1 VDRDLPW
8 KDEAVR
14 HVDLAVIGSGSGN
27 SIVDERFDD
36 LSVALIDD
44 GEPFGGTC
52 LNVGCIPSKMFTH
65 TAEVADE
72 IRGARRYGLHAS
84 SPTVD
89 WPELRD
95 RIFGR
100 IDPISHAGLV
110 WRESQPNVEL
120 MRGRARFT
128 GPRELFVSYPD
139 GTEQALTADRIVL
152 AGGSRPRMPAFPGLS
167 APELESRVHTSDTVM
182 RLDKLP
188 RTMVILG
195 GGFVAVE
202 FAHIF
207 SALGVAVTLINRSG
221 HLLRHADT
229 ELANSLTDELSRR
242 VVVRL
247 NQSVVEV
254 DGSGRGG
261 VGVYTTDLNDIEYSY
276 DAEVLLVA
284 TGRIPNSDRLNLPA
298 TGVEVDPEGFVVVD
312 AHQRTTADGIF
323 ALGDISNH
331 SMLKHAANADA
342 RAVQHNLLHPDD
354 LASTNHTTIP
364 YAVFADPQL
373 ASVGLTEQQLTQ
385 SGTPYRVGRYR
396 YADVAYGWALED
408 RGVHV
413 AKVLVDPESL
423 QLLGCHILGPQ
434 ASTLI
439 QPAIQAMAT
448 GLDARTMARGQYWIH
463 PALTEVLENA
473 LLQVAPDR

>member
-1 VDRDLPW
+1 M
-8 KDEAVR
+8 R

-27 SIVDERFDD
+27 SIIDERFDD

-44 GEPFGGTC
+44 GDPFGGTC
-52 LNVGCIPSKMFTH
+52 LNAGCIPSKMFTH

-84 SPTVD
+84 TPTVD
-89 WPELRD
+89 WPAVRD

-100 IDPISHAGLV
+100 IDPISLSGLG
-110 WRESQPNVEL
+110 WRESQPNVAL
-120 MRGRARFT
+120 MRGTARFT
-128 GPRELFVSYPD
+128 GVKRLTISYPD
-139 GTEQALTADRIVL
+139 DTEETLTADRIVL
-152 AGGSRPRMPAFPGLS
+152 AAGSRPRMPAFPGLD
-167 APELESRVHTSDTVM
+167 APELEDRVHTSDTIM
-182 RLDKLP
+182 RLDSLP
-188 RTMVILG
+188 RTMVVLG

-207 SALGVAVTLINRSG
+207 SALGVAVTLINRSSA
-221 HLLRHADT
+221 LLRHADA
-229 ELANSLTDELSRR
+229 ELATSLTEELSRR

-261 VGVYTTDLNDIEYSY
+261 IGVYTMDHNDIEYSY

-298 TGVEVDPEGFVVVD
+298 TGVDVDGDGFVVVD

-323 ALGDISNH
+323 ALGDVSNH

-342 RAVQHNLLHPDD
+342 RTVQHNLLHPGD
-354 LASTNHTTIP
+354 LASTEHTTIP
-364 YAVFADPQL
+364 YAVFSDPQL
-373 ASVGLTEQQLTQ
+373 ASVGLTEQQLRQ
-385 SGTPYRVGRYR
+385 SGRPYRVGVHR

-408 RGVHV
+408 RGTHV

-448 GLDARTMARGQYWIH
+448 GLDARTMARAQYWIH

-473 LLQVAPDR
+473 LLKVAPDR

>member
-1 VDRDLPW
+1 M
-8 KDEAVR
+8 R

-27 SIVDERFDD
+27 SIIDERFSGLD
-36 LSVALIDD
+36 VALIDD
-44 GEPFGGTC
+44 GDPFGGTC
-52 LNVGCIPSKMFTH
+52 LNAGCIPSKMFVH
-65 TAEVADE
+65 TAGLANE
-72 IRGARRYGLHAS
+72 IRGAGRYGLSAPAPS
-84 SPTVD
+84 VD
-89 WPELRD
+89 WPAIRD
-95 RIFGR
+95 RVFGR
-100 IDPISHAGLV
+100 IDPISLAGLG
-110 WRESQPNVEL
+110 WRESQPNVAL
-120 MRGRARFT
+120 MRGTARFT
-128 GPRELFVSYPD
+128 GARELEVSYPD
-139 GTEQALTADRIVL
+139 GTTESLTGDRIVL
-152 AGGSRPRMPAFPGLS
+152 AAGSRPRMPDIPGLDS
-167 APELESRVHTSDTVM
+167 PELEGKVYTSDTIM
-182 RLDKLP
+182 RLDRLP
-188 RTMVILG
+188 TTMVILG

-202 FAHIF
+202 FAHVF
-207 SALGVAVTLINRSG
+207 SALGVAVTLINRSAY
-221 HLLRHADT
+221 LLRHSDA
-229 ELANSLTDELSRR
+229 ELARALTEELSQRL
-242 VVVRL
+242 VVRL

-254 DGSGRGG
+254 DGAGRGG
-261 VGVYTTDLNDIEYSY
+261 IGVYTTDLNDIEYSY

-284 TGRIPNSDRLNLPA
+284 TGRIPNSDRLDLAA
-298 TGVEVDPEGFVVVD
+298 TGVEVDGDGFVVVD

-323 ALGDISNH
+323 ALGDISNP

-354 LASTNHTTIP
+354 LASVDHTTIP
-364 YAVFADPQL
+364 YAVFCEPQL
-373 ASVGLTEQQLTQ
+373 ASVGVTEQELRAVR
-385 SGTPYRVGRYR
+385 TPYLVGVQR

-423 QLLGCHILGPQ
+423 RLLGCHILGPQ

>member
-1 VDRDLPW
+1 
-8 KDEAVR
+8 
-14 HVDLAVIGSGSGN
+14 VDLAVIGSGSGN
-27 SIVDERFDD
+27 SIVNEKFDG

-44 GEPFGGTC
+44 GDPFGGTC
-52 LNVGCIPSKMFTH
+52 LNVGCIPSKMFAH

-72 IRGARRYGLHAS
+72 IRGAGRYGLRAS
-84 SPTVD
+84 APSVD
-89 WPELRD
+89 WPAIRD

-100 IDPISHAGLV
+100 IDPISLAGLG
-110 WRESQPNVEL
+110 WRESQPNVAM
-120 MRGRARFT
+120 MRGTARFT
-128 GPRELFVSYPD
+128 GVRELEVSYPD
-139 GTEQALTADRIVL
+139 GSVESLTADRIVL
-152 AGGSRPRMPAFPGLS
+152 AAGSRPMIPDYPGLD
-167 APELESRVHTSDTVM
+167 APELERKVHTSDTIM
-182 RLDKLP
+182 RLEKLP
-188 RTMVILG
+188 STMVILG
-195 GGFVAVE
+195 GGLVAVE

-207 SALGVAVTLINRSG
+207 SSLGVAVTLINRSAY
-221 HLLRHADT
+221 LLRHADA
-229 ELANSLTDELSRR
+229 ELARALTDELSRR

-247 NQSVVEV
+247 NQTVVEV
-254 DGSGRGG
+254 DAAGRGG

-284 TGRIPNSDRLNLPA
+284 TGRIPNSDRLNLAA
-298 TGVEVDPEGFVVVD
+298 TGVEVDSAGYVVVD
-312 AHQRTTADGIF
+312 AHQRTTAEGIF
-323 ALGDISNH
+323 ALGDVSNH

-342 RAVQHNLLHPDD
+342 RVVQHNLLHPDD
-354 LASTNHTTIP
+354 LASADHATIP
-364 YAVFADPQL
+364 YAVFCDPQL
-373 ASVGLTEQQLTQ
+373 ASVGVTEQELRANR
-385 SGTPYRVGRYR
+385 TPYLVGVQR

-408 RGVHV
+408 SGVHV
-413 AKVLVDPESL
+413 AKVLVDPDSL

>member
-1 VDRDLPW
+1 
-8 KDEAVR
+8 VR

-27 SIVDERFDD
+27 SIINSDFDSLD
-36 LSVALIDD
+36 VALIDD
-44 GEPFGGTC
+44 GDPFGGTC
-52 LNVGCIPSKMFTH
+52 LNVGCIPSKMFAH

-72 IRGARRYGLHAS
+72 IRGAGRYGLHAS
-84 SPTVD
+84 APSVD
-89 WPELRD
+89 WPAIRD

-100 IDPISHAGLV
+100 IDPISLGGLG
-110 WRESQPNVEL
+110 WRESQPNVAL
-120 MRGRARFT
+120 MRGTARFS
-128 GPRELFVSYPD
+128 GVRELEVSYPD
-139 GTEQALTADRIVL
+139 GTSESLTADRIVL
-152 AGGSRPRMPAFPGLS
+152 AAGSRPMIPDFPGLD
-167 APELESRVHTSDTVM
+167 APELDGKVHTSDTIM
-182 RLDKLP
+182 RLEKLP
-188 RTMVILG
+188 ATMVILG

-207 SALGVAVTLINRSG
+207 SSLGVAVTLINRSAY
-221 HLLRHADT
+221 LLRHADA
-229 ELANSLTDELSRR
+229 ELARALTDELSKR

-247 NQSVVEV
+247 NQTVVEV
-254 DGSGRGG
+254 DGAGRGG
-261 VGVYTTDLNDIEYSY
+261 VGVYTTDLNDMEYSY
-276 DAEVLLVA
+276 DAEILLVA
-284 TGRIPNSDRLNLPA
+284 TGRVPNSDRLNLAA
-298 TGVEVDPEGFVVVD
+298 TGVEVDERGYVLVD
-312 AHQRTTADGIF
+312 THQRTTADGVF
-323 ALGDISNH
+323 ALGDISNP

-354 LASTNHTTIP
+354 LASVDHTTIP
-364 YAVFADPQL
+364 YAVFCDPQL
-373 ASVGLTEQQLTQ
+373 ASVGVTEQELRSTR
-385 SGTPYRVGRYR
+385 TPYLVGVQR
-396 YADVAYGWALED
+396 YADVAYGWAMED

-413 AKVLVDPESL
+413 AKVLVDPDSL

>member
-1 VDRDLPW
+1 M
-8 KDEAVR
+8 R

-27 SIVDERFDD
+27 SIINERFDG

-44 GEPFGGTC
+44 GDPFGGTC
-52 LNVGCIPSKMFTH
+52 LNVGCIPSKMFAH

-72 IRGARRYGLHAS
+72 IRGAGRYGVHAPA
-84 SPTVD
+84 PTVN
-89 WPELRD
+89 WPAIRD

-100 IDPISHAGLV
+100 IDPIALGGLG
-110 WRESQPNVEL
+110 WRESQPHVAL
-120 MRGRARFT
+120 MRGTAQFT
-128 GPRELFVSYPD
+128 GVRELKVSYPD
-139 GTEQALTADRIVL
+139 STSESLTADRIVL
-152 AGGSRPRMPAFPGLS
+152 AAGSRPMIPDLPGLDS
-167 APELESRVHTSDTVM
+167 PELEGKVHTSDTIM
-182 RLDKLP
+182 RLEKLP
-188 RTMVILG
+188 ATMVILG

-207 SALGVAVTLINRSG
+207 SSLGVAVTLINRSAY
-221 HLLRHADT
+221 LLRHSDA
-229 ELANSLTDELSRR
+229 ELARALTDELSQR

-247 NQSVVEV
+247 NQTVVEV
-254 DGSGRGG
+254 DGAGRGG
-261 VGVYTTDLNDIEYSY
+261 IGVYTTDLNDIEYSY

-284 TGRIPNSDRLNLPA
+284 TGRVPNSDRLNLEA
-298 TGVEVDPEGFVVVD
+298 AGVEVDDRGYVVVD

-323 ALGDISNH
+323 ALGDISNPA
-331 SMLKHAANADA
+331 MLKHAANADA
-342 RAVQHNLLHPDD
+342 RVVQHNLLHPGD
-354 LASTNHTTIP
+354 LVSADHSGIP
-364 YAVFADPQL
+364 YAVFCDPQL
-373 ASVGLTEQQLTQ
+373 ASVGVTEQELRAAR
-385 SGTPYRVGRYR
+385 TPYLVGVQR
-396 YADVAYGWALED
+396 YADVAYGWAMED
-408 RGVHV
+408 RGVHI
-413 AKVLVDPESL
+413 AKVLVDPDSL

>member
-1 VDRDLPW
+1 M
-8 KDEAVR
+8 R

-27 SIVDERFDD
+27 SIIDEKFDD

-52 LNVGCIPSKMFTH
+52 LNAGCIPSKMFVH

-72 IRGARRYGLHAS
+72 IRGAGQYGVHAS
-84 SPTVD
+84 APSID
-89 WPELRD
+89 WPAIRN

-100 IDPISHAGLV
+100 IDPISLGGLG
-110 WRESQPNVEL
+110 WRESQPNVAV
-120 MRGRARFT
+120 MRGTARFT
-128 GPRELFVSYPD
+128 GVKRLEVSYPD
-139 GTEQALTADRIVL
+139 GTTESLSADRIVL
-152 AGGSRPRMPAFPGLS
+152 AAGSRPRIPDFPGLD
-167 APELESRVHTSDTVM
+167 APELEGKVFTSDTIM

-188 RTMVILG
+188 STMVILG

-202 FAHIF
+202 FGYIF
-207 SALGVAVTLINRSG
+207 AALGVAVTLINRSAY
-221 HLLRHADT
+221 LLRHSDA
-229 ELANSLTDELSRR
+229 ELARALTDELSGHF
-242 VVVRL
+242 VVRL

-254 DGSGRGG
+254 DGAGRGG

-284 TGRIPNSDRLNLPA
+284 TGRMPNSDRLNLTA
-298 TGVEVDPEGFVVVD
+298 AGVEVDPAGYVVVD
-312 AHQRTTADGIF
+312 AHQRTTAQGIF
-323 ALGDISNH
+323 ALGDISNP

-342 RAVQHNLLHPDD
+342 RTVQHNLLHPDD
-354 LASTNHTTIP
+354 LASTDHTTIP
-364 YAVFADPQL
+364 YAVFCDPQL
-373 ASVGLTEQQLTQ
+373 ACVGVTEQELRANR
-385 SGTPYRVGRYR
+385 TPYLVGVQR

-413 AKVLVDPESL
+413 AKVLVEPESL
-423 QLLGCHILGPQ
+423 RILGCHILGPQ

>member
-1 VDRDLPW
+1 M
-8 KDEAVR
+8 R

-27 SIVDERFDD
+27 SIINEKFDN

-44 GEPFGGTC
+44 GDPFGGTC
-52 LNVGCIPSKMFTH
+52 LNVGCIPSKMFAH

-72 IRGARRYGLHAS
+72 IRGAARYGLRAS
-84 SPTVD
+84 LPTAD
-89 WPELRD
+89 WPAIRD

-100 IDPISHAGLV
+100 IDPISVAGLG
-110 WRESQPNVEL
+110 WRESQPNVAM
-120 MRGRARFT
+120 MRGTARFT
-128 GPRELFVSYPD
+128 GERELEISYPD
-139 GTEQALTADRIVL
+139 GTSESLTADRIVL
-152 AGGSRPRMPAFPGLS
+152 AAGSRPRMPALPGLDS
-167 APELESRVHTSDTVM
+167 PELEGKVHTSDTIM
-182 RLDKLP
+182 RLEKLP
-188 RTMVILG
+188 KSMVILG

-207 SALGVAVTLINRSG
+207 SALGTAVTLINRSAY
-221 HLLRHADT
+221 LLRQQDA
-229 ELANSLTDELSRR
+229 ELARALTDELSKR

-254 DGSGRGG
+254 DGLGRGG
-261 VGVYTTDLNDIEYSY
+261 IGVYTTDLNDIEYSY

-284 TGRIPNSDRLNLPA
+284 TGRTPNGDRLDL
-298 TGVEVDPEGFVVVD
+298 TVGGVEVDADGFVVVD
-312 AHQRTTADGIF
+312 EYQRTTADGVF
-323 ALGDISNH
+323 ALGDVSSH
-331 SMLKHAANADA
+331 AMLKHVANQDA
-342 RAVQHNLLHPDD
+342 RVVQHNLLHPDALMVSD
-354 LASTNHTTIP
+354 HAAIP
-364 YAVFADPQL
+364 SAVFCDPQL
-373 ASVGLTEQQLTQ
+373 ASGGLTEQALRA
-385 SGTPYRVGRYR
+385 SHTPYLVGVQR

-413 AKVLVDPESL
+413 AKVLVDPDSL

-473 LLQVAPDR
+473 LLQVAPD

>member
-1 VDRDLPW
+1 M
-8 KDEAVR
+8 R

-27 SIVDERFDD
+27 SIIDDRFSRF
-36 LSVALIDD
+36 SVALIDEGD
-44 GEPFGGTC
+44 PFGGTC
-52 LNVGCIPSKMFTH
+52 LNEGCIPSKMFVH
-65 TAEVADE
+65 TAEVASD
-72 IRGARRYGLHAS
+72 IRGAGRYGIHAEP
-84 SPTVD
+84 PTVD
-89 WPELRD
+89 WPAIRD
-95 RIFGR
+95 RVFGR
-100 IDPISHAGLV
+100 IDPIAAAGLA
-110 WRESQPNVEL
+110 WRESQPGVSM
-120 MRGRARFT
+120 MRGTARFT
-128 GPRELFVSYPD
+128 GVRELEVSYPD
-139 GTEQALTADRIVL
+139 GTRESLSADRIVL
-152 AGGSRPRMPAFPGLS
+152 AAGSRPRIPEIPGLD
-167 APELESRVHTSDTVM
+167 APELEGKVHTSSTIM
-182 RLDKLP
+182 RLERLP
-188 RTMVILG
+188 STMVILG

-207 SALGVAVTLINRSG
+207 SALGVAVTLIQRSAY
-221 HLLRHADT
+221 LLRHADA
-229 ELANSLTDELSRR
+229 ELAQALTDELSQR

-254 DGSGRGG
+254 DGNGRGG
-261 VGVYTTDLNDIEYSY
+261 IGVYTTDLNDIEYSY

-284 TGRIPNSDRLNLPA
+284 TGRIPNGDRLDLGA
-298 TGVEVDPEGFVVVD
+298 TGVEVDSDGYVVVD
-312 AHQRTTADGIF
+312 AHQRTTAEGIF
-323 ALGDISNH
+323 ALGDVSNP

-342 RAVQHNLLHPDD
+342 RVVAHNLLHPDD
-354 LASTNHTTIP
+354 LVSANHRAIP
-364 YAVFADPQL
+364 YAVFTEPQL
-373 ASVGLTEQQLTQ
+373 AGIGVTEQELRAAH
-385 SGTPYRVGRYR
+385 TPYLVGVER

-408 RGVHV
+408 SGVHV

>member
-1 VDRDLPW
+1 M
-8 KDEAVR
+8 R

-27 SIVDERFDD
+27 SIIDSDFDSLD
-36 LSVALIDD
+36 VALIDD
-44 GEPFGGTC
+44 GDPFGGTC
-52 LNVGCIPSKMFTH
+52 LNVGCIPSKMFAH

-72 IRGARRYGLHAS
+72 IRRAGRYGLHAS
-84 SPTVD
+84 APSVD
-89 WPELRD
+89 WPAIRD

-100 IDPISHAGLV
+100 IDPISLGGLG
-110 WRESQPNVEL
+110 WRESQPNVAM
-120 MRGRARFT
+120 MRGTARFI
-128 GPRELFVSYPD
+128 GVRELKVSYPD
-139 GTEQALTADRIVL
+139 RTSESLIADRIVL
-152 AGGSRPRMPAFPGLS
+152 AAGSRPMIPGFPGLD
-167 APELESRVHTSDTVM
+167 APELEGKVHTSDTIM
-182 RLDKLP
+182 RLERLP
-188 RTMVILG
+188 NTMVILG

-207 SALGVAVTLINRSG
+207 SALGVAVTLINRSAY
-221 HLLRHADT
+221 LLRHADA
-229 ELANSLTDELSRR
+229 ELARALTDELSQR

-247 NQSVVEV
+247 NQTVVEV
-254 DGSGRGG
+254 DGAGRGG
-261 VGVYTTDLNDIEYSY
+261 IGVYTTDLNDIEYSY
-276 DAEVLLVA
+276 DAEILLVA
-284 TGRIPNSDRLNLPA
+284 TGRVPNSDRLNLEA
-298 TGVEVDPEGFVVVD
+298 AGVEVDDEGYVVVD
-312 AHQRTTADGIF
+312 AHQRTTAEGIF

-354 LASTNHTTIP
+354 LTSANHTTIP
-364 YAVFADPQL
+364 YAVFCDPQL
-373 ASVGLTEQQLTQ
+373 ASVGVTEQELRANR
-385 SGTPYRVGRYR
+385 TPYLVGVQR

-413 AKVLVDPESL
+413 AKVLVDPDSL

>member
-1 VDRDLPW
+1 
-8 KDEAVR
+8 VR

-27 SIVDERFDD
+27 SIIDDRFSR

-44 GEPFGGTC
+44 GDPFGGTC
-52 LNVGCIPSKMFTH
+52 LNAGCIPSKMFVH
-65 TAEVADE
+65 TAEVAGE
-72 IRGARRYGLHAS
+72 IRGAGRYGIHAEP
-84 SPTVD
+84 PTVD
-89 WPELRD
+89 WPAIRD
-95 RIFGR
+95 RVFGR
-100 IDPISHAGLV
+100 IDPIAQGGME
-110 WRESQPNVEL
+110 WRESQPNVSL
-120 MRGRARFT
+120 MRGTARFT
-128 GPRELFVSYPD
+128 GVRELEVSYPD
-139 GTEQALTADRIVL
+139 GTSEQVSADRIVL
-152 AGGSRPRMPAFPGLS
+152 AAGSRPRMPDIPGLD
-167 APELESRVHTSDTVM
+167 APELEAKIHTSSTIM
-182 RLDKLP
+182 RLEKLP
-188 RTMVILG
+188 STMVILG

-207 SALGVAVTLINRSG
+207 SALGVAVTLIHRSAY
-221 HLLRHADT
+221 LLRHADA
-229 ELANSLTDELSRR
+229 ELAQALTDELSQR

-254 DGSGRGG
+254 DGNGRGG
-261 VGVYTTDLNDIEYSY
+261 IGVYTTDLNDMEYSY

-284 TGRIPNSDRLNLPA
+284 TGRIPNGDRLNLAA
-298 TGVEVDPEGFVVVD
+298 TGVEVDSEGYVVVD
-312 AHQRTTADGIF
+312 AHQRTTAEGIF
-323 ALGDISNH
+323 ALGDVSNP

-342 RAVQHNLLHPDD
+342 RVVQHNLLHPDD
-354 LASTNHTTIP
+354 LATSNHAAIP
-364 YAVFADPQL
+364 YAVFTEPQL
-373 ASVGLTEQQLTQ
+373 AGIGATEQELRAAR
-385 SGTPYRVGRYR
+385 TPYLVGVER

-408 RGVHV
+408 SGVHV
-413 AKVLVDPESL
+413 AKVLVDPVSL

>member
-1 VDRDLPW
+1 M
-8 KDEAVR
+8 R

-27 SIVDERFDD
+27 SIIDERFDD

-44 GEPFGGTC
+44 GDPFGGTC

-84 SPTVD
+84 APTVD
-89 WPELRD
+89 WPAIRD

-100 IDPISHAGLV
+100 IDPISLSGLG
-110 WRESQPNVEL
+110 WRESQQNVSL
-120 MRGRARFT
+120 MRGTARFT
-128 GPRELFVSYPD
+128 GVKRLSVSYPD
-139 GTEQALTADRIVL
+139 GSEEALTADRIVL
-152 AGGSRPRMPAFPGLS
+152 AAGSRPRMPAFPGLD
-167 APELESRVHTSDTVM
+167 APELEDRVHTSDTIM
-182 RLDKLP
+182 RLERLP

-207 SALGVAVTLINRSG
+207 SALGVAVTLINRSSA
-221 HLLRHADT
+221 LLRHADA
-229 ELANSLTDELSRR
+229 ELATSLTDELSRR

-261 VGVYTTDLNDIEYSY
+261 IGVYTMDHNDIEYSY

-284 TGRIPNSDRLNLPA
+284 TGRIPNSDRQNLPA
-298 TGVEVDPEGFVVVD
+298 TGVDVDGEGFVVVD

-323 ALGDISNH
+323 ALGDVSNH
-331 SMLKHAANADA
+331 HMLKHAANADA
-342 RAVQHNLLHPDD
+342 RTVQHNLLHPDD
-354 LASTNHTTIP
+354 LASTEHTTIP
-364 YAVFADPQL
+364 YAVFSDPQL
-373 ASVGLTEQQLTQ
+373 ASVGLTEQELRR
-385 SGTPYRVGRYR
+385 SGTPYTVGVQR

-408 RGVHV
+408 RGIHV

>member
-1 VDRDLPW
+1 
-8 KDEAVR
+8 VR

-27 SIVDERFDD
+27 SIIDDRFDA

-44 GEPFGGTC
+44 GDPFGGTC
-52 LNVGCIPSKMFTH
+52 LNVGCIPSKMFVH

-72 IRGARRYGLHAS
+72 IRGAGRYGLHAS
-84 SPTVD
+84 APSVD
-89 WPELRD
+89 WPAIRT

-100 IDPISHAGLV
+100 IDPISLAGLG
-110 WRESQPNVEL
+110 WRESQPNVAM
-120 MRGRARFT
+120 MRGTARFT
-128 GPRELFVSYPD
+128 GVRELEVSYPD
-139 GTEQALTADRIVL
+139 GTVEALSADRIVL
-152 AGGSRPRMPAFPGLS
+152 AAGSRPLVPDYPGLDS
-167 APELESRVHTSDTVM
+167 PELEGKVHTSDTIM
-182 RLDKLP
+182 RIEKLP
-188 RTMVILG
+188 NTMVILG

-207 SALGVAVTLINRSG
+207 SSLGVAVTLINRSAY
-221 HLLRHADT
+221 LLRHSDA
-229 ELANSLTDELSRR
+229 ELARALTDELSKR

-247 NQSVVEV
+247 NQTVVEV
-254 DGSGRGG
+254 DGAGRGG
-261 VGVYTTDLNDIEYSY
+261 VGVYTTDLNDIEYGY

-284 TGRIPNSDRLNLPA
+284 TGRVPNSDRLNLAA
-298 TGVEVDPEGFVVVD
+298 TGVEVDPDGYVLVD
-312 AHQRTTADGIF
+312 AHQRTTAEGIF

-342 RAVQHNLLHPDD
+342 RTVQHNLLHPDD
-354 LASTNHTTIP
+354 LASADHEGIP
-364 YAVFADPQL
+364 YAVFCDPQL
-373 ASVGLTEQQLTQ
+373 ASVGVTEQELRANR
-385 SGTPYRVGRYR
+385 TPYLVGVQR

-413 AKVLVDPESL
+413 AKVLVDPDSL

-434 ASTLI
+434 ASSLI

>member
-1 VDRDLPW
+1 M
-8 KDEAVR
+8 R

-27 SIVDERFDD
+27 SIIDERFDH
-36 LSVALIDD
+36 LNVALIDD
-44 GEPFGGTC
+44 GDPFGGTC

-65 TAEVADE
+65 AAEVADE

-84 SPTVD
+84 SPTAD
-89 WPELRD
+89 WPAIRD

-100 IDPISHAGLV
+100 IDPIARAGLV
-110 WRESQPNVEL
+110 WRESQPNVAL
-120 MRGRARFT
+120 LRGTARFT
-128 GPRELFVSYPD
+128 GVRELAISYPD
-139 GTEQALTADRIVL
+139 GTEEELTADRMVL
-152 AGGSRPRMPAFPGLS
+152 AAGSRPRMPDFPGLAS
-167 APELESRVHTSDTVM
+167 PELEDRVHTSDSIM
-182 RLDKLP
+182 RLERLP

-207 SALGVAVTLINRSG
+207 SALGVAVTLINRSS

-229 ELANSLTDELSRR
+229 ELATSLTDELSRR

-261 VGVYTTDLNDIEYSY
+261 IGVYTTDLHEIEYSY

-298 TGVEVDPEGFVVVD
+298 SGVDVDVDGFVVVD
-312 AHQRTTADGIF
+312 PHQRTTAEGIF
-323 ALGDISNH
+323 ALGDISNR

-342 RAVQHNLLHPDD
+342 RVVQHNLLHPDD
-354 LASTNHTTIP
+354 LASADHTTIP
-364 YAVFADPQL
+364 YAVFGDPQL
-373 ASVGLTEQQLTQ
+373 ASVGLTEQQLTR
-385 SGTPYRVGRYR
+385 SATPYHVGRYR

-408 RGVHV
+408 RGVHL

>member
-1 VDRDLPW
+1 
-8 KDEAVR
+8 VR

-27 SIVDERFDD
+27 SIINEKFDN

-44 GEPFGGTC
+44 GDPFGGTC
-52 LNVGCIPSKMFTH
+52 LNVGCIPSKMFAH

-72 IRGARRYGLHAS
+72 IRGAARYGLHAS
-84 SPTVD
+84 LPTAD
-89 WPELRD
+89 WPAIRD

-100 IDPISHAGLV
+100 IDPIALAGLG
-110 WRESQPNVEL
+110 WRESQPNVAM
-120 MRGRARFT
+120 MRGTARFT
-128 GPRELFVSYPD
+128 GDRELEVSYPD
-139 GTEQALTADRIVL
+139 GPSESLTADKIVL
-152 AGGSRPRMPAFPGLS
+152 AAGSRPRMPALPGLDS
-167 APELESRVHTSDTVM
+167 PELEGKVHTSDTIM
-182 RLDKLP
+182 RLERLP
-188 RTMVILG
+188 NTMVILG

-207 SALGVAVTLINRSG
+207 SALGVAVTLINRSAY
-221 HLLRHADT
+221 LLRHADA
-229 ELANSLTDELSRR
+229 ELARALTDELSQR

-247 NQSVVEV
+247 NQTVVEV
-254 DGSGRGG
+254 DGAGRGG
-261 VGVYTTDLNDIEYSY
+261 IGVYTTDLNDIEYSY
-276 DAEVLLVA
+276 DAEILLVA
-284 TGRIPNSDRLNLPA
+284 TGRVPNSDRLNLEA
-298 TGVEVDPEGFVVVD
+298 AGVEVDDEGYVVVD
-312 AHQRTTADGIF
+312 AHQRTTAEGIF

-354 LASTNHTTIP
+354 LTSANHTTIP
-364 YAVFADPQL
+364 YAVFCDPQL
-373 ASVGLTEQQLTQ
+373 ASVGVTEQELRANR
-385 SGTPYRVGRYR
+385 TPYLVGVQR

-413 AKVLVDPESL
+413 AKVLVDPDSL

>member
-1 VDRDLPW
+1 
-8 KDEAVR
+8 VR

-27 SIVDERFDD
+27 SIINEKFDD

-44 GEPFGGTC
+44 GDPFGGTC
-52 LNVGCIPSKMFTH
+52 LNVGCIPSKMFAH

-72 IRGARRYGLHAS
+72 IRGAGRYGLHS
-84 SPTVD
+84 SAPSVD
-89 WPELRD
+89 WPAIRD

-100 IDPISHAGLV
+100 IDPISLAGLG
-110 WRESQPNVEL
+110 WRESQPNVAM
-120 MRGRARFT
+120 MRGTARFT
-128 GPRELFVSYPD
+128 GLRELEVSYPD
-139 GTEQALTADRIVL
+139 GTAEALSADQIVL
-152 AGGSRPRMPAFPGLS
+152 AAGSRPRIPDFPGVDAS
-167 APELESRVHTSDTVM
+167 ELEGKVHTSDTIM
-182 RLDKLP
+182 RLEKLP
-188 RTMVILG
+188 ATMVILG

-207 SALGVAVTLINRSG
+207 SALGVAVTLINRSAY
-221 HLLRHADT
+221 LLRHSDA
-229 ELANSLTDELSRR
+229 ELARALTDELSQH

-247 NQSVVEV
+247 NQSVVEI
-254 DGSGRGG
+254 DGAGRGG
-261 VGVYTTDLNDIEYSY
+261 IGVYTTDLNDIEYSY
-276 DAEVLLVA
+276 DAGVLLVA
-284 TGRIPNSDRLNLPA
+284 TGRVPNSDRLHLAA
-298 TGVEVDPEGFVVVD
+298 TGVDVDRNGYVVVD
-312 AHQRTTADGIF
+312 AHQRTTAEGIF
-323 ALGDISNH
+323 ALGDISNPA
-331 SMLKHAANADA
+331 MLKHAANADA

-354 LASTNHTTIP
+354 LTSVDHATIP
-364 YAVFADPQL
+364 YAVFSDPQL
-373 ASVGLTEQQLTQ
+373 ASVGVTEQELRANR
-385 SGTPYRVGRYR
+385 TPYLVGVQR

-408 RGVHV
+408 RGIHV
-413 AKVLVDPESL
+413 AKVLVDPDSL